1 MNEMRFPEIYILAK
15 FLADLHKYFHTG
27 LTTGAKSFSKVEA
40 LHETLADYYFFF
52 NVNKKNGFF
61 SQP

>member
-40 LHETLADYYFFF
+40 LHETLADYYFFLM
-52 NVNKKNGFF
+52 
-61 SQP
+61 